1 MYNDDPTYNKIKTAK
16 NKQRKRYDRK
26 DREKRIRP
34 LVSKKDKVDYSY
46 IKRYEDIPK
55 ELLE

>member
-1 MYNDDPTYNKIKTAK
+1 VYNDDPLTIKVKTAK

-26 DREKRIRP
+26 DYEKRIRP
-34 LVSKKDKVDYSY
+34 LVAKKDKVDYSY
-46 IKRYEDIPK
+46 IKRYEDIPE